1 MTRPAE
7 LGDFL
12 LVGCGAVGG
21 VVAAHLLDQG
31 HDVTLTTTNAN
42 VATQVERG
50 GLRVH
55 TPDRRFQVDASVAT
69 APPPGRRYRYILL
82 ATQGDR
88 AAEAAR
94 AALPALAEGGHVVV
108 LQNGLCE
115 ERVADAVGAERV
127 VGAVVGW
134 GATRSPDGVWT
145 KLGSGGFTVGRL
157 QGGPTGALTDLI
169 GPLSAVGPVKPT
181 DNLRGARWSKLA
193 LNCAV
198 SGLGTVL
205 GDRMGV
211 LLRHRFCRRLA
222 LEVMTEAVAV
232 ALAEGVRLEPIAGT
246 LDPTWVAL
254 SEGER
259 RARVHPGLIAK
270 HLLLVG
276 IGAKFRNMRSSML
289 RAIEAGRDPG
299 VDLLNGEVVRRGER
313 RGVPTPRNAA
323 IERSVTAAAR
333 GELAH
338 GLAAVRRVGVDA

>member
-1 MTRPAE
+1 VTHPAPTGE
-7 LGDFL
+7 FL

-21 VVAAHLLDQG
+21 VIAAHLIERG
-31 HDVTLTTTNAN
+31 HDVTLTTTNAS
-42 VATQVERG
+42 VARQVARE
-50 GLRVH
+50 GLRVR
-55 TPDRRFQVDASVAT
+55 TPQRRFQVQAT
-69 APPPGRRYRYILL
+69 TAAAPAPQRRFRYILL

-88 AAEAAR
+88 AVEAAR
-94 AALPALAEGGHVVV
+94 TALPALAEGGHMVV

-115 ERVADAVGAERV
+115 ERVADVVGADRV
-127 VGAVVGW
+127 IGAVVGW
-134 GATRSPDGVWT
+134 GATRSPEGLWT
-145 KLGSGGFTVGRL
+145 KLGDGGFTVGRL
-157 QGGPTGALTDLI
+157 QGGPTGALTDLTE
-169 GPLSAVGPVKPT
+169 PLSSVGPVKPT
-181 DNLRGARWSKLA
+181 ENLRGARWSKLA

-254 SEGER
+254 SDDER

-289 RAIEAGRDPG
+289 RAIESGRDPG
-299 VDLLNGEVVRRGER
+299 VDLLNGEVVRRGRR
-313 RGVPTPRNAA
+313 RGIPTPRNEA
-323 IERSVTAAAR
+323 IERSVAAAAR
-333 GELAH
+333 GELTH
-338 GLAAVRRVGVDA
+338 GLDAVRSLGATR

>member
-1 MTRPAE
+1 M
-7 LGDFL
+7 
-12 LVGCGAVGG
+12 
-21 VVAAHLLDQG
+21 LDQG
-31 HDVTLTTTNAN
+31 HDVTLTTTNAA
-42 VATQVERG
+42 VAQQVDRD
-50 GLRVH
+50 GLRVR
-55 TPDRRFQVDASVAT
+55 TPERCFQVNAT
-69 APPPGRRYRYILL
+69 VTTPPAPGRRFRYILL

-88 AAEAAR
+88 AVEAAR
-94 AALPALAEGGHVVV
+94 SALPALAEGGHVVV

-115 ERVADAVGAERV
+115 ERVADVVGAERV

-145 KLGSGGFTVGRL
+145 KLGGGGFTVGRL
-157 QGGPTGALTDLI
+157 DGGPANALADLI
-169 GPLSAVGPVKPT
+169 GPLSAVGPVKST

-232 ALAEGVRLEPIAGT
+232 ALAEGVQLEPIAGT

-254 SEGER
+254 SDDER
-259 RARVHPGLIAK
+259 RARMHPGLIAK
-270 HLLLVG
+270 HLLLLG

-313 RGVPTPRNAA
+313 RGIPTPCNAA
-323 IERSVTAAAR
+323 IERSVAAAAR
-333 GELAH
+333 GDLAH
-338 GLAAVRRVGVDA
+338 GLAALRRVGADR